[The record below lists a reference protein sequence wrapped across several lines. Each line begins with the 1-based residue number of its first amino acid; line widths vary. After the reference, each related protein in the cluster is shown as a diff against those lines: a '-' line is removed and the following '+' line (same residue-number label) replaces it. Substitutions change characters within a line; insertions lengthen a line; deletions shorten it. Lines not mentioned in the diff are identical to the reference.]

1 MFAGPALPRVLWIA
15 EVHLN
20 VGGEAEALVR
30 SHLLAPVPGQRSR
43 ELVWQ
48 VLGLQDQGRYR
59 GAGAPVGGLD
69 PHPVPGLAL
78 LQRSDLAGRF
88 AERLVTFPMPGT
100 ARSST
105 VAGRSLMETV
115 SGTYP
120 WMPVFCV

>member
-1 MFAGPALPRVLWIA
+1 MFVDPALPRVLWIA
-15 EVHLN
+15 EVHLD

-30 SHLLAPVPGQRSR
+30 SHLLAPVPGQRSI

-59 GAGAPVGGLD
+59 GAGVPVGGLD
-69 PHPVPGLAL
+69 PHHVPGLAL
-78 LQRSDLAGRF
+78 LQRSDLEGRV
-88 AERLVTFPMPGT
+88 AKRLVTFPMHGT

-105 VAGRSLMETV
+105 VARRSLIETV
-115 SGTYP
+115 SGTCP